1 MDKSRLHPAAG
12 AMFAVNMLVNTPGGG
27 TFTLGELRDD
37 LSAAGFAEVRLLR
50 RGQWMDSV
58 VCASKPSGK
67 IRRKD

>member
-1 MDKSRLHPAAG
+1 MDASRTSPEAG
-12 AMFAVNMLVNTPGGG
+12 AMFAVNMLVNTAGGG
-27 TFTLGELRDD
+27 TFTFSELRDD
-37 LSAAGFAEVRLLR
+37 LSSAGFSRVRFLR